1 MYWVWGEVAGDCGE
15 VDGHH
20 LPSLRRRI
28 VEDGLRSC
36 HGLRDHPGESTEGGA
51 MNELHDYEQRI
62 IELRAALRWIR
73 EAAALVPPDAA
84 AETLTRIQQ
93 HAVVALLH
101 DAEVEIQR

>member
-1 MYWVWGEVAGDCGE
+1 
-15 VDGHH
+15 
-20 LPSLRRRI
+20 
-28 VEDGLRSC
+28 
-36 HGLRDHPGESTEGGA
+36 